1 MFELLEGKA
10 RQVARFNST
19 KVVKTAHAGV
29 VQLAETLKPPYS
41 PSRIRSASVA
51 PKPDLASQQ
60 HEMYKLKNA
69 NDFVVSTSKEAPPP
83 KKIGFL
89 I

>member
-19 KVVKTAHAGV
+19 KVVKTARAGV
-29 VQLAETLKPPYS
+29 VQAETLKPPYS